1 MMISATSPMFTTIQA
16 RIFLKEKISSSDII
30 NILLVFAGIIFI
42 VKPPFIFGQ
51 SEMYTE
57 DPEAVYAIIAI
68 CLGSMFLQSSVY
80 TILRMIKG
88 EKKICTKIS
97 ILIIG
102 VIVTVEYT

>member
-1 MMISATSPMFTTIQA
+1 MFTTIQA

-30 NILLVFAGIIFI
+30 NLLLVFAGIIFI

-57 DPEAVYAIIAI
+57 DPEAVYATIAI

-80 TILRMIKG
+80 TILRMLKG
-88 EKKICTKIS
+88 ENIHVIKKS
-97 ILIIG
+97 SFRLL
-102 VIVTVEYT
+102 